1 VKPRMTVVAGPSG
14 SGKSTLFAVAALSPD
29 AFNVDDR
36 AARMHGS
43 YAGIPPEVR
52 TRAQRECE
60 AFVSYHIERQRSFAV
75 ESTLRSDAALRQAAA
90 ARAVGFAT
98 FLIYVCAGSVEEHLR
113 RVALRGRLGGHS
125 APEAEIRDIYARSL
139 SHLATA
145 RGLFDEA
152 NLYDSSERWGLPRC
166 VVQLRAERAS
176 EIPPVPGWVPDG
188 WRAS

>member
-1 VKPRMTVVAGPSG
+1 MTVVAGPSG
-14 SGKSTLFAVAALSPD
+14 SGKSTLFAVAALAPD

-36 AARMHGS
+36 AAREHGS

-60 AFVSYHIERQRSFAV
+60 KFVANHIEQQRSFAV

-90 ARAVGFAT
+90 ARAVGFTT
-98 FLIYVCAGSVEEHLR
+98 FLIYVCAGAVAEHLR

-125 APEAEIRDIYARSL
+125 APESEIRDIYARSL
-139 SHLATA
+139 GHLATA

-166 VVQLRAERAS
+166 VVHLRAGRAS
-176 EIPPVPGWVPDG
+176 ELPPVAGWVPDV